1 MHKYSVTVTY
11 TAYTGIQPS
20 ERTLSFWKEA
30 NSASMAISISSS
42 LLGSLLN
49 CRGNDTNSNLY
60 VITSVTATLIPGD

>member
-11 TAYTGIQPS
+11 TAYTTAQPS
-20 ERTLSFWKEA
+20 ERTLTFWKEA

-49 CRGNDTNSNLY
+49 CRGNDNSNLY
-60 VITSVTATLIPGD
+60 VITSVTATLIPEE